1 MQTED
6 LEGQESIFDRDSG
19 SGKMSSVL
27 SQVGGT
33 LKRVK
38 KSLGRIFKKSSKRS
52 SKLKNHTFMLLDLRP
67 GAGNMLGAY
76 WEYDPPWLGSFG
88 MLNTS
93 ECPKDVVECS
103 LWQILQATAP
113 SRYSLSQ
120 TACLGI
126 LRRAACRGKSL
137 PPLLEAALRMQA
149 GLDPPAPMSG
159 EVKAYHINQRN
170 EGIDLDGVSGALM
183 ATQNLQMQTFI
194 TNPSSSQSGPQKQI
208 AFAANQRDEV
218 RDLRD
223 VAGALGA
230 QPGMK
235 QQTFVAGFS
244 AGAGASAGGIGYN
257 ESVAPT
263 LKGSPGGN
271 CMPSVLCLND
281 QGGSVMECSENVS
294 GTLRAQEHG
303 HQPLVYENHGIDSR
317 YTGPHKVAPTMSARY
332 GTGGNNIPLVEQNAG
347 AICIA
352 GNIVDRQPEN
362 GGNGLGCQENLAY
375 TLTATDRHAVV
386 ELYQKTVGALC
397 RGDEKGI
404 GNQYVS
410 QDKCIINASCSETHH
425 LIRRLTPLECER
437 LQGFPDGWTDIP
449 GASDSAR
456 YKALGNSVAIPCVE
470 FIMSRIAAA
479 MRVA

>member
-1 MQTED
+1 MYRFDTTGQMTMLD
-6 LEGQESIFDRDSG
+6 LDTAERGGAPPKRR
-19 SGKMSSVL
+19 SGKPDPELVS
-27 SQVGGT
+27 
-33 LKRVK
+33 
-38 KSLGRIFKKSSKRS
+38 IPYF
-52 SKLKNHTFMLLDLRP
+52 HLDLLSSPVDLFGQRHWEFRSPWREGKRP
-67 GAGNMLGAY
+67 
-76 WEYDPPWLGSFG
+76 
-88 MLNTS
+88 LNTG
-93 ECPKDVVECS
+93 
-103 LWQILQATAP
+103 AAP
-113 SRYSLSQ
+113 RRPIRVSLSGILEAYPALKYYLSK

-126 LRRAACRGKSL
+126 LRRAFERGKEL
-137 PPLLEAALRMQA
+137 PKMLARALKIQA
-149 GLDPPAPMSG
+149 GLIKPDSQPTDL
-159 EVKAYHINQRN
+159 KAFHVNQRN
-170 EGIDLDGVSGALM
+170 EGIDLNGVSGALM
-183 ATQNLQMQTFI
+183 ATTNMQMQTFV
-194 TNPSSSQSGPQKQI
+194 TQPNGAAEGFDGYNGVM

-218 RDLRD
+218 RDLHD

-235 QQTFVAGFS
+235 QQTF
-244 AGAGASAGGIGYN
+244 GAGASAGGIGYN

-263 LKGSPGGN
+263 LKSSPGGN

-332 GTGGNNIPLVEQNAG
+332 GTGGNNIPLVEQNADT
-347 AICIA
+347 ICIS
-352 GNIVDRQPEN
+352 GNIVDRQPQN
-362 GGNGLGCQENLAY
+362 GGNGLGYQDDLSY
-375 TLTATDRHAVV
+375 TLTATDRHAVYSRQRV
-386 ELYQKTVGALC
+386 DDFRRNDVVSTQSA
-397 RGDEKGI
+397 R
-404 GNQYVS
+404 QYKDATDLICQQAES
-410 QDKCIINASCSETHH
+410 YAY

-437 LQGFPDGWTDIP
+437 LQGYPDGWTDIP